1 VERIPDPADRRA
13 KLVRVTG
20 KGRATIPIA
29 RDAIGEI
36 EARWSEALGERDM
49 RRLRELLERLNE
61 RLGG

>member
-1 VERIPDPADRRA
+1 
-13 KLVRVTG
+13 VTG